1 MIYGMFNDIM
11 EAGAVLMVN
20 FEFISFLKFCGQF
33 HIFFCHTWAQFF
45 HLTQKQHFEFNSI
58 PCNYRQ
64 YLLCIFCLQAHKISV
79 IDNVMVSQCST
90 FRISSG
96 TLREKNDEKYH
107 CYSSQNQKL
116 GICSQT
122 SWQRYVSRLKTV
134 KSIFPNTDQKCWFFS
149 IIYTLWPT
157 WWFIHTEVNCI
168 LIGSSNCRRCWRAFN
183 SSISVVPPAYITSW
197 KESVPLREK

>member
-96 TLREKNDEKYH
+96 TLREKNDEKYKD

-122 SWQRYVSRLKTV
+122 SWQRTYLDWKPLNQFSHKRRSEMLVFQHNLYVMAYMMVYTYRSKLY
-134 KSIFPNTDQKCWFFS
+134 IDW
-149 IIYTLWPT
+149 IIKL
-157 WWFIHTEVNCI
+157 
-168 LIGSSNCRRCWRAFN
+168 
-183 SSISVVPPAYITSW
+183 
-197 KESVPLREK
+197 